1 MYARRSMTARLVPAD
16 TTDEAHRLQGEIYRR
31 MSGRDR
37 LAIAFELTDMV
48 RRIAMAGIRA
58 RHPHYTDEQVFRA
71 WARLTLG
78 DEVLSAMWP
87 DCVLV
92 EP

>member
-1 MYARRSMTARLVPAD
+1 MTARLVPAD
-16 TTDEAHRLQGEIYRR
+16 TTVDAHRLQGEIYRK
-31 MSGRDR
+31 MTGQQR
-37 LAIAFELTDMV
+37 LSIAFELTDMV

-78 DEVLSAMWP
+78 DDVLRDMWP
-87 DCVLV
+87 DRELV